1 MSQHRKLTILALS
14 IMLVGILVFAGCAR
28 TPDWVKR
35 GNGAFDLEGSKVFY
49 GVGVVS
55 GVSNPALRRN
65 TADNRAR
72 AEVAKVL
79 NSYVKFLAKD
89 YMAATSGQ
97 TSEGKEVSSEEQHVE
112 QALQTAAKAQLHGAM
127 IIDHWE
133 DKKAGTY
140 YSLCKMDLDFI
151 KKMMSEEK
159 TLDKKLKDHI
169 QENADKLHKELE
181 KLTPES

>member
-1 MSQHRKLTILALS
+1 MVQHSKLTILIVS
-14 IMLVGILVFAGCAR
+14 IVVVGTLMLAGCAR

-49 GVGVVS
+49 GVGVVT
-55 GVSNPALRRN
+55 GIKNPALKRS

-79 NSYVKFLAKD
+79 NSYIKFLAKD

-133 DKKAGTY
+133 DKKEGTY

-159 TLDKKLKDHI
+159 TLDKKVKDHI
-169 QENADKLHKELE
+169 QQNADKLHKELE
-181 KLTPES
+181 QIQEP